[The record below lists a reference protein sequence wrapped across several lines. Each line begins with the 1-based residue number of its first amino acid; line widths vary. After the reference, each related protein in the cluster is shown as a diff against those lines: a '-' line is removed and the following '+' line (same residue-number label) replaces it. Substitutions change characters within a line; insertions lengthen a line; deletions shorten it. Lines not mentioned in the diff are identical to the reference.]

1 MIFPQDAKT
10 YSKAVYDS
18 STNAVLLPATDHER
32 TILSCYV
39 ESNAVEAKII
49 SQTSPAVELCDL
61 IDARGFQQI
70 DMSYSL
76 PAGVALNY
84 EKAITAKGLYSITYT
99 DYNLALVT
107 PAPSVINVST
117 PDLHDIS
124 LSFNWL
130 IFALSILA
138 FGLFLHK
145 LINWLIFR
153 K

>member
-18 STNAVLLPATDHER
+18 STNAVLLPAVDHER

-39 ESNAVEAKII
+39 ESNAVEAEIV
-49 SQTSPAVELCDL
+49 SQTSPVVELCDL
-61 IDARGFQQI
+61 LDARGHQQI
-70 DMSYSL
+70 DMSYLL

-84 EKAITAKGLYSITYT
+84 EKATTAKGFYSITYT
-99 DYNLALVT
+99 DYNLAFST
-107 PAPSVINVST
+107 PAPAVINVST

-124 LSFNWL
+124 LGFNWL
-130 IFALSILA
+130 IFAFSVFA
-138 FGLFLHK
+138 FGLFLYK
-145 LINWLIFR
+145 FINWLIFR